1 MVSEE
6 NNNEISRII
15 DLNNCSIYQKD
26 KLILSNVHLKV
37 DKGEFVY
44 LVGKTGTGKSS
55 LLKTLY
61 GDLPLQKGIGL
72 VAGYDLSEITWENV
86 PFLRRHLGIIFQDFQ
101 LLMDRNIEENL
112 RFALKATGWT
122 NKEQIQRRIDVVLEN
137 VGMIHKKLEMPY
149 QLSGGEQQRASIAR
163 SLLNDP
169 ILILADE
176 PTGNLDPETSLEIIR
191 LLHMICSKTETAA
204 FIGTH
209 DYDII
214 RRYRGRVVKCLD
226 GKVVNNARID

>member
-1 MVSEE
+1 MNQEE
-6 NNNEISRII
+6 NSELSRII
-15 DLNNCSIYQKD
+15 DLNNCSIYQKE
-26 KLILSNVHLKV
+26 KLILSNVNLKI

-61 GDLPLQKGIGL
+61 GDLALQKGIGF

-86 PFLRRHLGIIFQDFQ
+86 PYLRRHLGIIFQDFQ

-112 RFALKATGWT
+112 RFALKATGW
-122 NKEQIQRRIDVVLEN
+122 KKKDQIQRRIDVVLEN
-137 VGMIHKKLEMPY
+137 VGMIEHKNAMPY
-149 QLSGGEQQRASIAR
+149 QLSGGEQQRVSIAR
-163 SLLNDP
+163 ALLNDP

-191 LLHMICSKTETAA
+191 LLHMICSRTETAA

-214 RRYRGRVVKCLD
+214 RKYHGRVVKCFD
-226 GKVVNNARID
+226 GKIHDNSKID